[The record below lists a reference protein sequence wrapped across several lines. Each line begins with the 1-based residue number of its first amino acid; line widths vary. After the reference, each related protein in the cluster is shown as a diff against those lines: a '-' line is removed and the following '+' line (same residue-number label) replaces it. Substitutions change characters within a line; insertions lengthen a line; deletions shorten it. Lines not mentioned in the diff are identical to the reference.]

1 MNNSAISQKTSARS
15 RRPEPKPRSE
25 RGVQTSLHLY
35 LRQINEAP
43 LLDAEQERELAR
55 RIINDGCPDARK
67 QMVRSNLRLVVAIAK
82 YYVNRGLALLDL
94 VEEGNLGLLRAV
106 ESFDPS
112 QGARFSTYGAWWI
125 KQAIKRALI
134 NAGQPVHIPAY
145 MVELIS
151 KWKRAHRQLEEKLGR
166 HPTLEELAEQM
177 QIPLKKLRYVR
188 RAVRAFQRP
197 AQTVTDSDGQ
207 PMLLEDLLADER
219 TASPEE
225 SFFAADEIST
235 MHQLLDAI
243 DDREATI
250 LRLRYGL
257 DGQEP
262 LTLKEIGTQ
271 VGLTR
276 ERVRQL
282 EIQALRKLNERLTR
296 ADQPPLRPKRTRRTS
311 R

>member
-15 RRPEPKPRSE
+15 RRPEPKPKPE

-55 RIINDGCPDARK
+55 RIINDGCPDARER
-67 QMVRSNLRLVVAIAK
+67 MVRSNLRLVVAIAK
-82 YYVNRGLALLDL
+82 HYVNRGLTLLDL
-94 VEEGNLGLLRAV
+94 VEEGNLGLLKAV

-151 KWKRAHRQLEEKLGR
+151 KWKRAHRELEEKLGR
-166 HPTLEELAEQM
+166 NPTLEELAEEM
-177 QIPLKKLRYVR
+177 QIPLKKLQYVR

-225 SFFAADEIST
+225 SFFAADELNT

-262 LTLKEIGTQ
+262 LTLKEIGAQ

-296 ADQPPLRPKRTRRTS
+296 ADEPPTRRKRTRRTS